1 MHFYAD
7 LLLYLC
13 HTSVMGYNENKADD
27 AALALLLL
35 NVTEGARVWKAMP
48 WEVMDRLH
56 EKGYISNPASKSKSV
71 VLTQEGE
78 TLANSLFEKLF
89 SESEN

>member
-1 MHFYAD
+1 
-7 LLLYLC
+7 
-13 HTSVMGYNENKADD
+13 MGYNENKADD